1 MTERDLFAYRRA
13 VDEYRRATDELAE
26 MCPKFYAA
34 SVSSITGLPR
44 CAASYSPDRL
54 SGRIDEH
61 EEYIN
66 AWRKAIL
73 EMQKARE
80 LLSRV
85 NLALDNESERKFL
98 FYRYV
103 KGLSPQDVAQALCR
117 SRSSLFRDR
126 KAILDRIASM
136 SYPV

>member
-13 VDEYRRATDELAE
+13 VDEYRRRTDELAE

-34 SVSSITGLPR
+34 NVSSITGLPR
-44 CAASYSPDRL
+44 CTASYSPDRI

-61 EEYIN
+61 EVYVR
-66 AWRKAIL
+66 AWCEAIS
-73 EMQKARE
+73 EMQKTRE

-85 NLALDNESERKFL
+85 SLVLDNESERKFL

-103 KGLSPQDVAQALCR
+103 KGLSPQDVASALCR

-136 SYPV
+136 PYPV

>member
-13 VDEYRRATDELAE
+13 VDEYQRRTDELAE

-44 CAASYSPDRL
+44 CTSSYSPDRL
-54 SGRIDEH
+54 SGRIEEH
-61 EEYIN
+61 EEYIK
-66 AWRKAIL
+66 AWCEAISD
-73 EMQKARE
+73 MQKTRE
-80 LLSRV
+80 VLSRV
-85 NLALDNESERKFL
+85 SLALDTESERKFL

-103 KGLSPQDVAQALCR
+103 KGLSPQDVAQMLCR

-126 KAILDRIASM
+126 KAILDRIATM
-136 SYPV
+136 PYPV